1 MENVETGT
9 GRTCRQLRKA

>member
-9 GRTCRQLRKA
+9 GRTCSQLRKA